1 MRRSLRVTI
10 TKYQISYHG
19 LEAVRALKGS
29 APSLGKIAQSRLKLG
44 RNSYRLKLKSVWVQ
58 CVVIPNLRRGA
69 VCGWYAVAVC
79 GCMKYYMPPSTARS
93 RSHHVWRNTNRSSV
107 PMIMSYACRG
117 GGRNL
122 KSQPRCLG
130 LRTGSTRCR
139 IQGCAHRS
147 MTIPE
152 FNKTCSA
159 KRFYIFIAVYWA
171 SSSSASFAFCPHR
184 DHRPFLQPAAYS
196 IRSKDHSSNFKMRGG
211 PLYYLLQCLT
221 LANIVLGGQFRF
233 DISEIFVNST
243 LDVSEDDLLL
253 VVVSNVETTS
263 TNKTWSLGSVEVNS
277 TIKWTNLTHEFETP
291 DSQTNMSVAFG
302 VANAPDADEQGTAGT
317 KHLSVQ

>member
-1 MRRSLRVTI
+1 MRAS
-10 TKYQISYHG
+10 
-19 LEAVRALKGS
+19 KGS
-29 APSLGKIAQSRLKLG
+29 APSLGKIAQSRLELE
-44 RNSYRLKLKSVWVQ
+44 RNYYRLKLKSVWVQ

-69 VCGWYAVAVC
+69 ICGWYAVAVC
-79 GCMKYYMPPSTARS
+79 GCMKYYMPPPTARS
-93 RSHHVWRNTNRSSV
+93 RSYHGWRNTNRSSV
-107 PMIMSYACRG
+107 PMIMSCACRG

-122 KSQPRCLG
+122 KPQPRCLG

-147 MTIPE
+147 TTIPE
-152 FNKTCSA
+152 FIKTCSA
-159 KRFYIFIAVYWA
+159 KSSHISIAVYWA
-171 SSSSASFAFCPHR
+171 SSSSASFALRPQR
-184 DHRPFLQPAAYS
+184 DHRPLLQPAAFS
-196 IRSKDHSSNFKMRGG
+196 IRSKYHPEIFKMRVGS
-211 PLYYLLQCLT
+211 LFYLLQCLT
-221 LANIVLGGQFRF
+221 LANLVLSGQFRF

-263 TNKTWSLGSVEVNS
+263 TNKTWTLGSVEVNS

-317 KHLSVQ
+317 KHLSIQ